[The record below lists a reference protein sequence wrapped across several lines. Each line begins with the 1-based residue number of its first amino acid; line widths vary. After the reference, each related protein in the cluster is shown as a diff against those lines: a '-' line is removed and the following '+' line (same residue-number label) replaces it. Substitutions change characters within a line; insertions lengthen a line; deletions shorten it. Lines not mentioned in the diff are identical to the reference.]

1 MRTFVKGAMERMI
14 TAIPLPVYQFL
25 MRMEVIGLFY
35 HVVSNRSLSHVR
47 NLFPYKTPEMFER
60 DLIYLKQ
67 HFNPISY
74 EQAFDSL
81 CRNARREPNNVLL
94 TLDDGYAE
102 CFTIVRPLLLKHG
115 IPCIFFVTT
124 AFIDNK
130 RMFYRNKVSLCIER
144 VSTFGNTELG
154 KFLKQVKANFGQDLR
169 DLKSFLRWIKS
180 LQYED
185 EETIEGV
192 CGILGL
198 DLDEYLAI
206 QRPYL
211 SSGQVRRLVSDGFTI
226 GGHSKNHPR
235 LGRLTDKEIEYE
247 LVGSCETVR
256 ALTGQERV
264 PFCFPFSGHGVNE
277 SLLERLLEQHPFIG
291 LLFDTMG
298 MRKTKAFVMNRVWA
312 DQPPPEGANRS
323 NLPTILH
330 AAFRDQWAARLGIDG
345 RLFGGHDWATNSI
358 TSVL

>member
-1 MRTFVKGAMERMI
+1 MRAFAKGAMERMI

-47 NLFPYKTPEMFER
+47 NLFQYKTPEMLEQ

-74 EQAFDSL
+74 EQAFDAH
-81 CRNARREPNNVLL
+81 CRNTRREPNNVLL
-94 TLDDGYAE
+94 TFDDGYAE

-124 AFIDNK
+124 DFIDNK
-130 RMFYRNKVSLCIER
+130 RMFYRNKVSLCIEK
-144 VSTFGNTELG
+144 VSTFGNAELG
-154 KFLKQVKANFGQDLR
+154 KFLKRACAKFGQDLR
-169 DLKSFLRWIKS
+169 DLKSFVRWIKS
-180 LQYED
+180 LEYADD
-185 EETIEGV
+185 ESIEEV

-198 DLDEYLAI
+198 DLDEYLEI

-211 SSGQVRRLVSDGFTI
+211 SSDQVKRLVSDGFTI
-226 GGHSKNHPR
+226 GAHTKNHPR
-235 LGRLTDKEIEYE
+235 LGLLTDEQIESE
-247 LVGSCETVR
+247 LVSSCEAVR

-264 PFCFPFSGHGVNE
+264 PFCFPFSGHGVNG
-277 SLLERLLEQHPFIG
+277 SLVERLVEQHPFIG

-298 MRKTKAFVMNRVWA
+298 VRKDKIFIVKRVWA
-312 DQPPPEGANRS
+312 DPPPPEGANGS
-323 NLPTILH
+323 NLPKILH
-330 AAFRDQWAARLGIDG
+330 AAYRDHWLARLGING
-345 RLFGGHDWATNSI
+345 
-358 TSVL
+358 